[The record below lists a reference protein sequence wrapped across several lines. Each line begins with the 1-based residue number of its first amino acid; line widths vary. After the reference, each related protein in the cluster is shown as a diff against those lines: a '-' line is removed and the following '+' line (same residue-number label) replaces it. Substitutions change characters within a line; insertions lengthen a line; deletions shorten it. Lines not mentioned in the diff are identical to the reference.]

1 MQDVTH
7 ACESILEYIEVDYNL
22 HTSAHIGTT
31 MNLKIPTIIDLEASG
46 FGSQS
51 YPIEVGFSLP
61 NGRLECTLIRPEP
74 SWTHWD
80 ESAYAVHGI
89 TRELLLAFGKPV
101 DQVALWLNKQL
112 KGMTVYSDAW
122 GHDYAWLAVLYE
134 AANLAPSFKLDHLAS
149 IMPECESARWDQL
162 HQEIELELGLKRH
175 RASNDALMLQRTWVR
190 LIESKIMAAG

>member
-1 MQDVTH
+1 MNKSTS
-7 ACESILEYIEVDYNL
+7 ESLGSGMSFVPRVPIVL
-22 HTSAHIGTT
+22 
-31 MNLKIPTIIDLEASG
+31 DLEASG
-46 FGSQS
+46 FGSNS
-51 YPIEVGFSLP
+51 YPIEVGFALP

-74 SWTHWD
+74 EWTHWD

-89 TRELLLAFGKPV
+89 SRELLLAFGKPV
-101 DQVALWLNKQL
+101 DQVALWLNKHL

-122 GHDYAWLAVLYE
+122 GHDYAWLAVLFD

-149 IMPECESARWDQL
+149 IMPECEAARWNQL

-190 LIESKIMAAG
+190 LMDSKEFAVA

>member
-1 MQDVTH
+1 MN
-7 ACESILEYIEVDYNL
+7 NL
-22 HTSAHIGTT
+22 HNSADIGTA
-31 MNLKIPTIIDLEASG
+31 MNLKVPTIIDLEASG

-51 YPIEVGFSLP
+51 YPIEVGFALP

-89 TRELLLAFGKPV
+89 TRDLLLAFGKPV
-101 DQVALWLNKQL
+101 DQVAHWLNKQL
-112 KGMTVYSDAW
+112 KGTTVYSDAW
-122 GHDYAWLAVLYE
+122 GHDYAWLAVLFD
-134 AANLAPSFKLDHLAS
+134 AANLAPAFKIDHLAS
-149 IMPECESARWDQL
+149 IMPECESARWNQL

-190 LIESKIMAAG
+190 LMESNIFSVS

>member
-1 MQDVTH
+1 MN
-7 ACESILEYIEVDYNL
+7 NL
-22 HTSAHIGTT
+22 HNSAEISTSK
-31 MNLKIPTIIDLEASG
+31 NLKVPTIIDLEASG

-80 ESAYAVHGI
+80 DSAYAVHGI
-89 TRELLLAFGKPV
+89 TRELLLAFGKPA

-122 GHDYAWLAVLYE
+122 GHDYAWLAVLFD
-134 AANLAPSFKLDHLAS
+134 AANLAPSFKLEHLAS
-149 IMPECESARWDQL
+149 IMPECESARWNQL
-162 HQEIELELGLKRH
+162 HQEIEMELGLKRH

-190 LIESKIMAAG
+190 LMESNVFSVA